1 MSFLFWNRR
10 RRVVICASLRPHRG
24 SGAVLP
30 CAQSLLSATGKCKPF
45 RRSAFLTKLSAPSL
59 IFPRGVLFSHI
70 FCKRKNSH
78 ICVSFFFWKPA
89 STYSPGHVSAS
100 YIALFFAAPQNVRRV
115 ARPSRDVFLLRR
127 ENLSAPVLCVL
138 IKLSARSLIF
148 PPQIFAWLSTAIY
161 FHRIQNKKLTQTC
174 EPFVLETGVDILSRA
189 VSASYIALFFTAP
202 QNVRRVARPSRDVF
216 LLRRENL
223 FAPVLRVLRKLSARS
238 LIFPPQI
245 VYLAVHGKSLPSCTK
260 QKHPTDVECFCF
272 GNRRR
277 HTLPGRVQPSTI
289 CADELN
295 FCVRYEN
302 RWDLIAIDTG
312 NC

>member
-1 MSFLFWNRR
+1 M
-10 RRVVICASLRPHRG
+10 
-24 SGAVLP
+24 
-30 CAQSLLSATGKCKPF
+30 
-45 RRSAFLTKLSAPSL
+45 
-59 IFPRGVLFSHI
+59 
-70 FCKRKNSH
+70 
-78 ICVSFFFWKPA
+78 
-89 STYSPGHVSAS
+89 SAS
-100 YIALFFAAPQNVRRV
+100 YIALFFTAPQNVRRV

-127 ENLSAPVLCVL
+127 ENLPAPVLRVL
-138 IKLSARSLIF
+138 IKLSVRSLIF
-148 PPQIFAWLSTAIY
+148 PPQIVYLAVHGKSFQSCTKQKHPTDAECFCFGNRRRRVVICASLRPRRSRGVGLPGAQSLLSAVG
-161 FHRIQNKKLTQTC
+161 KCKLFRRSAFLTK
-174 EPFVLETGVDILSRA
+174 LSAPSLIFPRGCAFSHIFRKRKNSHKRA
-189 VSASYIALFFTAP
+189 SFFFWKPASTYSPGHVSASYIALFFTAP

-223 FAPVLRVLRKLSARS
+223 PAPVLRVLIKLSVRS

>member
-1 MSFLFWNRR
+1 MSASYIALFFTAPQNVRRAARPSRDVFLLRRENLSALVLRVLIKLSVRSLIFPPQIVYLAVHGKLLPSSTFNVEHKTKSSHKRVSLLFWKPASTRR
-10 RRVVICASLRPHRG
+10 DLRFSSPTPRLRCWLAWR
-24 SGAVLP
+24 AV
-30 CAQSLLSATGKCKPF
+30 TPF
-45 RRSAFLTKLSAPSL
+45 RCWKMQAVQALRVFNKLSAPSL
-59 IFPRGVLFSHI
+59 IFPRGCAFSHI

-78 ICVSFFFWKPA
+78 KRASFFFWKPA

-100 YIALFFAAPQNVRRV
+100 YIALNRYTYRNVRRV

-127 ENLSAPVLCVL
+127 ENLSAPILRVL
-138 IKLSARSLIF
+138 IKLS
-148 PPQIFAWLSTAIY
+148 
-161 FHRIQNKKLTQTC
+161 
-174 EPFVLETGVDILSRA
+174 V
-189 VSASYIALFFTAP
+189 
-202 QNVRRVARPSRDVF
+202 
-216 LLRRENL
+216 
-223 FAPVLRVLRKLSARS
+223 RS

-245 VYLAVHGKSLPSCTK
+245 VYLAVHGKSFPSCTK

-272 GNRRR
+272 GYRRR